1 MHERSRVVPTNVSDI
16 SLAGNNVER
25 AIVVR
30 IAKRERDL
38 LQRDRKGPSSLLQI
52 VRLPNFVSDERFT
65 SFSGDF

>member
-30 IAKRERDL
+30 IAKRERL
-38 LQRDRKGPSSLLQI
+38 ASKR
-52 VRLPNFVSDERFT
+52 
-65 SFSGDF
+65 

>member
-1 MHERSRVVPTNVSDI
+1 MNGRGLYPQMSQIFLWQEIMLRELLLFVSR
-16 SLAGNNVER
+16 
-25 AIVVR
+25 
-30 IAKRERDL
+30 RERDL